1 MASALIRL
9 FSQFLFSLYT
19 SLLGLYTAPL
29 PAPPPYV
36 APPASKEKLEYAD
49 LAIIDL
55 SKAETEAGRKALAA
69 EVVQAMTTHGF
80 FYVVNHGYT
89 QEQTTRV
96 FSIANVTF
104 NNVDDEEKKT
114 YTGQSATVYEGYKPR
129 QTWKI
134 QDGVQDQIEHYNIN
148 RNVRKREHPQALRP
162 YLDEIQ
168 AFAHH
173 NHFNILHPILRL
185 LALGLEL
192 PEDTLVN
199 QHQFDAVGETS
210 ARFMKYFPRSEEE
223 EQRTK
228 QVWLKGHTDIGSV
241 TILWSQPIGGLQ
253 ILPLDGVWRWVRH
266 MDNALVI
273 NAGDVLTFL
282 CGGFYPATRHRVIQ
296 PPADQTNLP
305 RLGVFYFSM
314 ANDDVKL
321 IPHEESPVL
330 QRVGIQRLCSN
341 KEAPTMEDWR
351 KNRTVAYGTSQLVRS
366 AQEKGVEEEV
376 INGVVV
382 KHYN

>member
-1 MASALIRL
+1 MASTLIRL

-36 APPASKEKLEYAD
+36 APPASKEELEYAD

-104 NNVDDEEKKT
+104 DNVDDEEKKT
-114 YTGQSATVYEGYKPR
+114 YTGQSGSVYEGYKPR

-210 ARFMKYFPRSEEE
+210 ARFMKYFPRSEDE

-253 ILPLDGVWRWVRH
+253 ILSLDGVWRWVRH

-296 PPADQTNLP
+296 PPADQINLP

-341 KEAPTMEDWR
+341 EEAPTMEDWR

-376 INGVVV
+376 ISGVVV